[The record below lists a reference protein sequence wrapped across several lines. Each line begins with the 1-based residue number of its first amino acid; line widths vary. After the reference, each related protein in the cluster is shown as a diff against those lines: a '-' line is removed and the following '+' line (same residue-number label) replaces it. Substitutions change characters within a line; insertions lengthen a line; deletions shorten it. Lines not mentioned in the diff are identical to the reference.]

1 MSPEAERREILE
13 MECDRSFW
21 LSEGLKAVDAG
32 DDERAF
38 ACRVMYAAC
47 TGRLREL
54 RAGLFQDLPSVF
66 DQEETTNGSRND
78 YAERKGGGRYRR

>member
-1 MSPEAERREILE
+1 MSPEAEKREALE

-54 RAGLFQDLPSVF
+54 RAGCFENLPSTF
-66 DQEETTNGSRND
+66 DQEETTDEHRND
-78 YAERKGGGRYRR
+78 YAQRKRSRGERG